1 MKKILLFA
9 LLIVFSCEK
18 EELPGYLLAVSAG
31 DGGSVSTT
39 GGEYAEGKSVVI
51 TAIAEEGYQFVN
63 WSNGSTEN
71 PITITV
77 NSDQVL
83 SANFEEVRYNLTLS
97 CEGDGTVTS
106 EYNTGSKVVLTAN
119 PNDGSI
125 FIGWTGDITS
135 SSNPIELDI
144 SEPKTIQ
151 ANFEYEL
158 CEISVSLSS
167 GSASQTLIVG
177 NAITTNQYSLS
188 STCSDTTYNAS
199 VSGLPVGVSLT
210 ITDNLAAISGAAVS
224 SGTFNYSLTVSGS
237 NSSNA
242 SYTSVVVSG
251 TITVNPETTTTTSSN
266 TNIYFENGTCKCPN
280 ASVGETAT
288 ISGTVY
294 TAVDNSTIAGQI
306 ANGNVNLCTTPVTD
320 MSQLF
325 KTNTSFNSDI
335 NFWDTS
341 SVTNM
346 SEMFFYATVFN
357 KNIGTWDTSNV
368 NDMRLMFHDAHSFNQ
383 PINNWNVSSV
393 LSMQHMFRNQSPP
406 SMAFNQ
412 DIGDWDTSSVTNM
425 SGMFQRAS
433 NFNQDIGSW
442 DTSNVTNMGN
452 MFQGATAFNQDIG
465 NWNIS
470 SVTSMYD
477 MFNSASSFN
486 QYIGGWDTSGIAGV
500 SPYMDNVFW
509 NATSFNQD
517 LSGWCVSNFISEPGR
532 FALGSALT
540 NANKPLWGKEFTLTF
555 LGGTQT
561 QTVTATTA
569 ITPIQYLVSSI
580 CTTTLSVSAS
590 NLPTGV
596 SAALSADNV
605 AYISG
610 TPVGTATGTFN
621 YSLTVSGSTTG
632 QTVTGTIIVN
642 SLPPNISFDS
652 NGICSCSEASVG
664 DTATISGTVYT
675 VVDNS
680 TIAGQIANGNYNL
693 CTTPVT
699 DMSDLFANNT
709 SFNSDISF
717 WDTSNVTNMSEMF
730 SGAIDFNQDIG
741 SWNTANVTTMKGMFY
756 NASSF
761 NKDIGSWNTSSLTT
775 MEWMFNK
782 AIAFN
787 QNIGGWDT
795 SNVTRM
801 DQLFQNSV
809 GSNDPGYNSMSFNQ
823 NIGNWDTSSVTR
835 MDTMFLGAV
844 NFNQDIGNWDTSSVT
859 NMNQMFWRATAF
871 NKDIGGWDTSNVT
884 SMANMFMQAT
894 SFNQDI
900 GNWDVSNVTQM
911 TKMFLSATAFNQNI
925 GLWDTS
931 SVTTMDRM
939 FKDATSFNQDIG
951 DWDTSSVI
959 DMQMMFY
966 AASSFNQNLSNWCV
980 SNFSSEPAQFV
991 SSPTLSNNNKPV
1003 WGRCPA
1009 SFSLDVT
1016 ASNSSD
1022 YTLSGTD
1029 RNGNISG
1036 SDPNLTFEVGDTIN
1050 FEVNASGHPFYLKT
1064 VAGTGTGDTISG
1076 VTNNGSESAT
1086 ITWTPTATGTFYYQC
1101 SLHGGMVGTITI
1113 Q

>member
-871 NKDIGGWDTSNVT
+871 NKNIGGWDTSNVT

>member
-1 MKKILLFA
+1 MKKLLLFA

-39 GGEYAEGKSVVI
+39 GGEYAEGKSVII

-251 TITVNPETTTTTSSN
+251 IITVNPQTTTTTSTTSTSTTSSN

-288 ISGTVY
+288 ISGTLY
-294 TAVDNSTIAGQI
+294 TVVDNSTIAGQI

-341 SVTNM
+341 NVTNM

-393 LSMQHMFRNQSPP
+393 LSMQSMFRNQSPP

-610 TPVGTATGTFN
+610 TPAGTATGTFN

-642 SLPPNISFDS
+642 PLILSNLSSALFNSPSELNFDSDGNLFISDVVNHRIRKITPQGVVSTYAGSTSGHNGITNGNLSNATFHSPGKMVFDSSGNMFLRERGNIPAIRKITPQGTVSTFAGPEQQEYGYVNGNGLNARFGGGGVSAGLAIDGNNNLYTPDYANHVVRKITPSADVTTYAGTGAQCDNISQYSSSGTLTSTVLCALQSNLAFDS
-652 NGICSCSEASVG
+652 NGNLFVLDGRVIRKITPSG
-664 DTATISGTVYT
+664 DVSTFAGGTAEGDQDGTGADAKFNVLWDIA
-675 VVDNS
+675 VDSNDNLFVIDQGNHKIKKV
-680 TIAGQIANGNYNL
+680 TPAGGVTTFAGNGSPGSQNGTGVN
-693 CTTPVT
+693 
-699 DMSDLFANNT
+699 AQ
-709 SFNSDISF
+709 
-717 WDTSNVTNMSEMF
+717 F
-730 SGAIDFNQDIG
+730 SSPGGIAID
-741 SWNTANVTTMKGMFY
+741 ANDNLFISDTQNHRIRKITPSGIVTTY
-756 NASSF
+756 A
-761 NKDIGSWNTSSLTT
+761 GSTQGY
-775 MEWMFNK
+775 
-782 AIAFN
+782 
-787 QNIGGWDT
+787 QN
-795 SNVTRM
+795 
-801 DQLFQNSV
+801 
-809 GSNDPGYNSMSFNQ
+809 
-823 NIGNWDTSSVTR
+823 
-835 MDTMFLGAV
+835 
-844 NFNQDIGNWDTSSVT
+844 
-859 NMNQMFWRATAF
+859 
-871 NKDIGGWDTSNVT
+871 
-884 SMANMFMQAT
+884 
-894 SFNQDI
+894 
-900 GNWDVSNVTQM
+900 
-911 TKMFLSATAFNQNI
+911 
-925 GLWDTS
+925 
-931 SVTTMDRM
+931 
-939 FKDATSFNQDIG
+939 
-951 DWDTSSVI
+951 
-959 DMQMMFY
+959 
-966 AASSFNQNLSNWCV
+966 
-980 SNFSSEPAQFV
+980 
-991 SSPTLSNNNKPV
+991 
-1003 WGRCPA
+1003 
-1009 SFSLDVT
+1009 
-1016 ASNSSD
+1016 
-1022 YTLSGTD
+1022 
-1029 RNGNISG
+1029 
-1036 SDPNLTFEVGDTIN
+1036 
-1050 FEVNASGHPFYLKT
+1050 
-1064 VAGTGTGDTISG
+1064 
-1076 VTNNGSESAT
+1076 
-1086 ITWTPTATGTFYYQC
+1086 
-1101 SLHGGMVGTITI
+1101 
-1113 Q
+1113 

>member
-83 SANFEEVRYNLTLS
+83 SASFEEVRYNLTLS